1 MSVTSTDAHFHGAE
15 DLRHDDDRET
25 NGREVSS
32 SAPQDHRNHQHQ
44 LTEGTLHSIESSAKE
59 NEERDLGVMDEK
71 TRVSDVLVDTGLEK
85 MDNEANATLHDDAVA
100 TSDAKPSAALRN
112 EEKLE
117 LSSDTHAVHASV
129 RADEMKGS
137 PHDDQTPVALVPR
150 PVQTTSWKSCCG
162 LFEVFAGSNK

>member
-1 MSVTSTDAHFHGAE
+1 MLYQLRVIANLSKYFYVEPIYEGVE

-32 SAPQDHRNHQHQ
+32 PAPQDHRNHQHQ
-44 LTEGTLHSIESSAKE
+44 LTEGTLHSVESSGKE

-71 TRVSDVLVDTGLEK
+71 TRVSEVLVDTGLEK
-85 MDNEANATLHDDAVA
+85 MDNEVNATLHDDAVA

-137 PHDDQTPVALVPR
+137 PLDDQVCHFFSSFLR
-150 PVQTTSWKSCCG
+150 LS
-162 LFEVFAGSNK
+162 